1 MTILFIDD
9 DTDDTDL
16 FCEAVAFLNKS
27 EFISS
32 NKETIDCVAVNNGC
46 KAIDLLNTLD
56 ELPDFIFLDINMP
69 VMGGKECLK
78 FLKANSRFSKIPVTM
93 LSTAFHA
100 DDATEF
106 RALGASECI
115 IKPAGFNELVKVLS
129 KYVYKKFL

>member
-1 MTILFIDD
+1 MTFLFIDD
-9 DTDDTDL
+9 DSDDTDL
-16 FCEAVAFLNKS
+16 FCEAVAYLNKS
-27 EFISS
+27 EFVFSK
-32 NKETIDCVAVNNGC
+32 KEHIDCIAVNNGC
-46 KAIDLLNTLD
+46 QAIDLLNTLR

-78 FLKANSRFSKIPVTM
+78 YLKTNPTFSKIPVTM

-129 KYVYKKFL
+129 KYVYKKF